1 MLEQIVNYIGSVG
14 LKHKAVKTF
23 KYQKRS
29 LINQQNN
36 NGYVE
41 LIIEDNAYL
50 HGNIQCGYIRLPK
63 GRYRDI
69 RYPVTMYADSRGDN
83 GIY

>member
-36 NGYVE
+36 NGYV
-41 LIIEDNAYL
+41 
-50 HGNIQCGYIRLPK
+50 
-63 GRYRDI
+63 
-69 RYPVTMYADSRGDN
+69 
-83 GIY
+83 

>member
-50 HGNIQCGYIRLPK
+50 QQVITQNIFTATFNVDILGFPK
-63 GRYRDI
+63 DDTEI
-69 RYPVTMYADSRGDN
+69 L
-83 GIY
+83 GIQ